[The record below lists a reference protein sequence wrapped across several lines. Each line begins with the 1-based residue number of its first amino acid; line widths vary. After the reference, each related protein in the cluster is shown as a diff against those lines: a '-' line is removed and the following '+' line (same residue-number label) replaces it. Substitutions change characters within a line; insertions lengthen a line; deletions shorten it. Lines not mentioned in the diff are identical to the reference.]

1 MGGLLEFSMGI
12 FSSKTKVKV
21 VVIGLDNAGKTTI
34 LQQLS
39 EEHKGN
45 LQEVTPTV
53 GFTTERFEHG
63 DCEFEAI
70 DMSGQSRY
78 RTLWEHYYEDASG
91 IIFVIDS
98 SDDFRMKVV
107 SDEIGLMLSHAG
119 THKKPVLFFSN
130 KSDLPT
136 SLSQA
141 EVFQALEL
149 GKVSG
154 RAIQIQ
160 ASNALSGDGIQE
172 GLEWLS
178 HQITK
183 K

>member
-78 RTLWEHYYEDASG
+78 RTLWEHYYEDAQG
-91 IIFVIDS
+91 IIFVVDS
-98 SDDFRMKVV
+98 TDNFRMKVV
-107 SDEIGLMLSHAG
+107 ADELGLLLKHQS
-119 THKKPVLFFSN
+119 TWKKPVLFFAN
-130 KSDLPT
+130 KADL
-136 SLSQA
+136 QA
-141 EVFQALEL
+141 ATPADEIFRILEL
-149 GKVSG
+149 AKV
-154 RAIQIQ
+154 
-160 ASNALSGDGIQE
+160 
-172 GLEWLS
+172 
-178 HQITK
+178 
-183 K
+183 